1 MSSKIK
7 NNDGTSS
14 KNKKY
19 LKILNT
25 FFKNLTNLSN
35 QLEIL
40 FKNKY
45 IDQEFYIEKMY
56 ALSDLNNKL
65 YVLEQ
70 SLNKK
75 NNKKFLE
82 EFIIDINDLF
92 EKISFHIGSDN
103 IYNLL
108 KIFNID
114 QDFFNNKSTEF
125 NELLDIYN
133 SYFIP
138 TSIIIHNNIDKI
150 KTENNI
156 KNIEDINVIEQ
167 KELFYRKKK
176 LLDKIDGA
184 CIVIYINSD
193 KIFLINGLFKK
204 DSLGILKK
212 YSIIENKNKLIIK
225 EIEYLNISDDFK
237 DKYIEQLSLKEF
249 LINEPKEISDTLQ
262 NDYDDFL
269 KFKNKSLSIIVKD
282 FIKMNPEKQRKM
294 LILFLIHDEE
304 SQFTAHIIYDLL
316 TDQTFLFEN
325 EKLADVLFN
334 SLHWKIQ
341 KIFKISNTNFDNQKK
356 KLQNININDIP
367 YESKILSL
375 NTTEYVKAKGIEKLK
390 EINGSK
396 ENSIKAQQWLD
407 GFLKLPFG
415 IYKKENIINF
425 FNVYQQKMDN
435 FINTLTLKISDYE
448 SIYLDSKNQIIFGCY
463 NDIIN
468 EFHSNIYKSENI
480 YNDFIIF
487 LNNIIKKISNQTMF
501 EKCNKSNDE
510 DLYNLLDGND
520 EVCDIINN
528 NTFQKFLN
536 NENKLLLDE
545 KNISK
550 FKNELEAFKNIK
562 NDLYNSDILNKNNLK
577 LMIDKLNEIENKI
590 NKNLIKNIDEN
601 IDLNID
607 ENIDE
612 DDYGIS
618 FNKFNI
624 KNIQEIQVLISEW
637 TKFKINKKEYMK
649 KVDNILDDC
658 TYGQTDAKLQMKRII
673 GQWMNGVSKGQCIGL
688 CGPPGVGKTTLSK
701 NGLAK
706 CLINDDGESR
716 PFAFLPLGGATN
728 GSILEGHYYTYLG
741 STWGKFCDILMETKC
756 MNPIIYIDELDKV
769 SNTEHGREIIS
780 ILTHV
785 TDQSQNKEFFDKYFA
800 SIPIDL
806 SQVLFIFSYNNRDSI
821 DRILLDRIQEIN
833 IEPLSMQEKI
843 IISKNYICPEIYKN
857 IGFTNDEIIFNNGL
871 LTDIIQ
877 KYTYEAGVR
886 KLSELLYDIFREINL
901 RKICDDENI
910 KLPYIVDEKLIGD
923 VFKNFSKMEI
933 KKINDTPRVGL
944 VNGLYA
950 TKAGLGGIT
959 IIQSKQ
965 TFSEKKFGLEKLTG
979 CQGDVM
985 KESMDCAFTVL
996 NNILDKDVKKKF
1008 LEENE
1013 KFGIH
1018 IHCPEAATPK
1028 DGPSAGLAITL
1039 CLISLITKIP
1049 IKNYVAMTGEIDLE
1063 GTARQIGGLY
1073 SKLQG
1078 ALNAGVTEV
1087 LIPRTNDQDL
1097 DVIFSKEDSETGSL
1111 KNNNNI
1117 KTSDSLLLSNGNSY
1131 KIDKNTRMFRNIVTI
1146 RIVDNIY
1153 DIIKYALVDNNMKFN
1168 YDI

>member
-1 MSSKIK
+1 MNSKVK
-7 NNDGTSS
+7 NNDGNSA
-14 KNKKY
+14 KKKKY
-19 LKILNT
+19 LKILNI

-35 QLEIL
+35 QLESL

-45 IDQEFYIEKMY
+45 IDQDFYIEKMY
-56 ALSDLNNKL
+56 SLSDLNNKL
-65 YVLEQ
+65 LVLEK
-70 SLNKK
+70 SLNVK

-82 EFIIDINDLF
+82 EFIIEINDYF
-92 EKISFHIGSDN
+92 EKITFHIGSDN

-114 QDFFNNKSTEF
+114 QDFFNNKSSNF

-138 TSIIIHNNIDKI
+138 TSIIIENDIEKI
-150 KTENNI
+150 KSENNI
-156 KNIEDINVIEQ
+156 INIEDINVIDQ

-176 LLDKIDGA
+176 LLDRIDGA
-184 CIVIYINSD
+184 CIVIYINSE

-212 YSIIENKNKLIIK
+212 YSIIENKNKLITK
-225 EIEYLNISDDFK
+225 EIEYLNISEDFK

-262 NDYDDFL
+262 SEYDDFM
-269 KFKNKSLSIIVKD
+269 KFKNKSLSLIVKD

-356 KLQNININDIP
+356 KLQNVNINDIP
-367 YESKILSL
+367 YESKILAL

-415 IYKKENIINF
+415 IYKKENIIDF
-425 FNVYQQKMDN
+425 FGKYQQKVDN

-448 SIYLDSKNQIIFGCY
+448 SIYLEPKNKIIFNCY

-480 YNDFIIF
+480 YNDFVIF
-487 LNNIIKKISNQTMF
+487 LDDIIKKISNETTF
-501 EKCNKSNDE
+501 KNKNNDTKCDIDLND
-510 DLYNLLDGND
+510 LLGNN
-520 EVCDIINN
+520 EELCDIINN
-528 NTFQKFLN
+528 DSFKKFLN
-536 NENKLLLDE
+536 KENQLLLDE
-545 KNISK
+545 INISEFK
-550 FKNELEAFKNIK
+550 KELDGFTKIKNELY
-562 NDLYNSDILNKNNLK
+562 DSDILSKNNLK
-577 LMIDKLNEIENKI
+577 LMIDKLNEIEIKI
-590 NKNLIKNIDEN
+590 NKKLITNLGSNDDDDN
-601 IDLNID
+601 NDDN
-607 ENIDE
+607 
-612 DDYGIS
+612 DDYNKS
-618 FNKFNI
+618 FNKFNL
-624 KNIQEIQVLISEW
+624 KNIQEIQVLVADW
-637 TKFKINKKEYMK
+637 TKFKINKKGYMK

-673 GQWMNGVSKGQCIGL
+673 GQWMNGIAKGQCIGL

-728 GSILEGHYYTYLG
+728 GSILEGHHYTYLG
-741 STWGKFCDILMETKC
+741 STWGKISDILMETKC

-780 ILTHV
+780 ILTHL

-843 IISKNYICPEIYKN
+843 IISKNYICPDIYKN
-857 IGFTNDEIIFNNGL
+857 IGFTSDEIIFNNGL
-871 LTDIIQ
+871 LTNIIQ
-877 KYTYEAGVR
+877 KYTFEAGVR

-901 RKICDDENI
+901 RKICDDENV
-910 KLPYIVDEKLIGD
+910 KLPYIVNEKFIDD
-923 VFKNFSKMEI
+923 VFVNFSKMEL
-933 KKINDTPRVGL
+933 KQINDSPKVGL

-965 TFSEKKFGLEKLTG
+965 TFSEKRFGIEKLTG

-996 NNILDKDVKKKF
+996 NNILDKDIKKKF
-1008 LEENE
+1008 LEEHD

-1049 IKNYVAMTGEIDLE
+1049 IKNTVAMTGEIDLE
-1063 GTARQIGGLY
+1063 GTARQIGGLH

-1087 LIPRTNDQDL
+1087 LIPRANENDV
-1097 DVIFSKEDSETGSL
+1097 DVIFSKEEKEADSL
-1111 KNNNNI
+1111 KNNNSI
-1117 KTSDSLLLSNGNSY
+1117 KNTESLVNEDSY
-1131 KIDKNTRMFRNIVTI
+1131 KIDKNTRMFRNTVTI
-1146 RIVDNIY
+1146 RFVDSIF
-1153 DIIKYALVDNNMKFN
+1153 DIIKYALVDNTIKFN